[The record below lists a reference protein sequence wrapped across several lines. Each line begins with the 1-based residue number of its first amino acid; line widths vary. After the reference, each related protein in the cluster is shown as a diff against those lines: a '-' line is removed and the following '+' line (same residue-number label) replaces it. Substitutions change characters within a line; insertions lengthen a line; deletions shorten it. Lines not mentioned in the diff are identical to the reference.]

1 MHACSDLSMCLF
13 MHAAAGTGF
22 TTPVTSNRATTAS
35 TSSNAIV
42 TGVTLVA
49 VAAAILFLIFAIPAF
64 CICRKKFKQ
73 YTLTHERYTTQP
85 TETLRNSYP
94 QGDLALP
101 MSGGANSNSQRP
113 ALPCPAYT
121 AQDLPPDYYE
131 VSKDKPPDYF
141 VAFKDN
147 QQDHQ
152 AAVPSVIFNPVCS
165 SLQDPPTTQCHSHV
179 DHSTLSASA
188 ATTTITFDD

>member
-1 MHACSDLSMCLF
+1 MHVISDLTMCLF
-13 MHAAAGTGF
+13 IHAAAGTGF

-35 TSSNAIV
+35 TSSDAVV

-49 VAAAILFLIFAIPAF
+49 VAAVILFLIFAMPAI
-64 CICRKKFKQ
+64 CICRKKFKR
-73 YTLTHERYTTQP
+73 YILTHERYTTQP

-113 ALPCPAYT
+113 VLPCPAYT
-121 AQDLPPDYYE
+121 AQDFPPDYYE
-131 VSKDKPPDYF
+131 VSKDKPPDYS

-147 QQDHQ
+147 QPDHQ
-152 AAVPSVIFNPVCS
+152 AAIPSVIFNPVCS
-165 SLQDPPTTQCHSHV
+165 SWQDPPTTQCHSQV
-179 DHSTLSASA
+179 DQSALSVQA